1 MRKPTIR
8 DVAEEAGISVA
19 TVSRVLNNKS
29 GYGPETKERVQQ
41 AIEKLGYQRNE
52 IARNLKISKTNTI
65 AVIVPT
71 TTDSFFT
78 KLIRGILKAAR
89 AYNYAVLLC
98 DIGVNGKYSENDIR
112 MLAERQ
118 ISGIIACS
126 IPPKLGVDQL
136 MHQLRIPAVFVNS
149 ISYNYK
155 FPYIKIDDFQ
165 AMYSAT
171 SFLIDQGHRDIA
183 IISGALDDVI
193 AGWPRREGY
202 RHALREHQLPV
213 REELEVVADDFSY
226 AYGADAFDE
235 LLQRNVSFTG
245 LVTCSDEVAAAVLA
259 AAPHYDI
266 HIPENLSVVGFDGT
280 ATALLTMPQLTTVSQ
295 PFEEMGYSAFKMLLS
310 EKKSDNNQNGKI
322 LQTKLEVR
330 GSTRKLE
337 RLE

>member
-19 TVSRVLNNKS
+19 TVSRVLNNKP
-29 GYGPETKERVQQ
+29 GYGPETGERVQQ

-65 AVIVPT
+65 AIVVPT

-89 AYNYAVLLC
+89 TYNYAVLLC
-98 DIGVNGKYSENDIR
+98 DIGVNGKYSEEDIR

-118 ISGIIACS
+118 ISGIIVCS
-126 IPPKLGVDQL
+126 ISPKLGVDKLLNQL
-136 MHQLRIPAVFVNS
+136 GIPAVFVNS

-171 SFLIDQGHRDIA
+171 SFLIGQGHREIA
-183 IISGALDDVI
+183 MISGAPDDVI
-193 AGWPRREGY
+193 AGRPRIEGY
-202 RHALREHQLPV
+202 RHALREHHLPV
-213 REELEVVADDFSY
+213 REELEVVADNFSY
-226 AYGADAFDE
+226 EHGAEAFE
-235 LLQRNVSFTG
+235 TLLQRGVSFTG
-245 LVTCSDEVAAAVLA
+245 LVTCSDEVAAAALTSA
-259 AAPHYDI
+259 HRHGI
-266 HIPENLSVVGFDGT
+266 RIPQNLSVVGFDGT

-295 PFEEMGYSAFKMLLS
+295 PFEEMGYSAIQMLLS
-310 EKKSDNNQNGKI
+310 EKKNSDSQNGRI
-322 LQTKLEVR
+322 LQTKIEVR
-330 GSTRKLE
+330 GSTQKLE
-337 RLE
+337 G